1 MNLNPVKITRLV
13 SHSPE
18 ETVLMGN
25 EFAAVL
31 NPGDIVGLYGDLG
44 TGKTQFVKG
53 ICNYFGVKENVIS
66 PTFIIVNEYKGT
78 NIKINHF
85 DLYRLKN
92 ISELKEIGFDN
103 YNNEETICLIE
114 WADLA
119 EKYFDDNMLK
129 VNFEHGEGNTDRII
143 SF

>member
-1 MNLNPVKITRLV
+1 MNSNPDKITEHV

-18 ETVLMGN
+18 ETVLMGR
-25 EFAAVL
+25 EFAERL
-31 NPGDIVGLYGDLG
+31 SPGDIVGFYGDLG

-53 ICNYFGVKENVIS
+53 ICEYFCVKDKVSS
-66 PTFIIVNEYKGT
+66 PTFIIVNEYIGK

-85 DLYRLKN
+85 DLYRVKN
-92 ISELKEIGFDN
+92 ISEFKEIGIEH
-103 YNNEETICLIE
+103 YITAGSICLIE

-119 EKYFDDNMLK
+119 EEYLDGKILK
-129 VNFEHGEGNTDRII
+129 VFFDHGVEINDRKI